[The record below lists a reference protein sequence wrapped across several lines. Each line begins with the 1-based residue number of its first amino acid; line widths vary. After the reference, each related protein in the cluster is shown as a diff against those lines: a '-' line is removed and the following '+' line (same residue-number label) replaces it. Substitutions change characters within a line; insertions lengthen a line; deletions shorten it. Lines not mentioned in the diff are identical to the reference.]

1 MARAHI
7 GLRHQE
13 ILSDLIDYHKWTRY
27 IVEQPSPF
35 HKAALDDIAFC
46 NQDMPQI
53 HLFDVLMRYTRA
65 VR

>member
-7 GLRHQE
+7 RLRHQG
-13 ILSDLIDYHKWTRY
+13 ILSDLIDYHKRTRY
-27 IVEQPSPF
+27 ITQQPSPF
-35 HKAALDDIAFC
+35 HKAALDDIAFY

-53 HLFDVLMRYTRA
+53 HLFDVIMRYNRA